1 MGKEGEIPHIHYIG
15 ETFGCVSIEYA
26 SYYNHE
32 NGMTP
37 LTSSAKKEFIRIMN
51 KDDNLWLR
59 MVKMWNTLFPDNKV
73 RVNENPY
80 KTTKHIM
87 VKTPPNR
94 PITKSV

>member
-1 MGKEGEIPHIHYIG
+1 MNFKQLFENIICVEEGKITDIYGYKFYLKMGNI
-15 ETFGCVSIEYA
+15 
-26 SYYNHE
+26 
-32 NGMTP
+32 
-37 LTSSAKKEFIRIMN
+37 
-51 KDDNLWLR
+51 
-59 MVKMWNTLFPDNKV
+59 LFPDNKV